1 MINHDKLIDILK
13 SKLSQ
18 KYFRM
23 ELWVWLL
30 IITILFLG
38 YMINTHKIGLPKFP
52 ETFAENNKPII
63 KVYNFNT
70 SWCGWSKKFQPEW
83 DSFVDMVNKDQSMS
97 HVKPF
102 DVKCDVD
109 TNKTMCESVRGFPT
123 VVIEIGNERAEYQ
136 AERTA
141 QHLFDYIKTL

>member
-1 MINHDKLIDILK
+1 MNFVGKILFMLK
-13 SKLSQ
+13 EK
-18 KYFRM
+18 KYGGI
-23 ELWVWLL
+23 ELWVWLV

-38 YMINTHKIGLPKFP
+38 YVLTKKSKTPKNSEP
-52 ETFAENNKPII
+52 FAENNKPII

-83 DSFVDMVNKDQSMS
+83 DAFVDMVNKDSSMA

-123 VVIEIGNERAEYQ
+123 VVIDIGNERAEYQ
-136 AERTA
+136 SERTA
-141 QHLFDYIKTL
+141 QHLFDYIKSL